1 MTARSHSAF
10 CIRILLMTFGALYLL
25 SHAVVGLVDWVKQ

>member
-10 CIRILLMTFGALYLL
+10 CIRILLMTFGALYFCLTL
-25 SHAVVGLVDWVKQ
+25 SWGWWIG